1 MNKEIKI
8 SQENA
13 LNAYNNASA
22 EGKELLE
29 HLLGK
34 EVFMPKDI
42 TERIKTFDDVLHE
55 VNRLAEAGDEDAAI
69 LLADYESNADNIKM
83 KETVAYMKLCLIAS
97 ALNEGWKPQFTTNE
111 YRWFPWFELFTQKE
125 LDDMDDEKK
134 SRVVLRSCAD
144 ANTNGGV
151 AFVVAG
157 YDSSYTDASY
167 GSRLAFKTQELAKY
181 AGKQFL
187 DIWADY
193 VFKPKEK

>member
-55 VNRLAEAGDEDAAI
+55 VSRLAEAGDDDAAD
-69 LLADYESNADNIKM
+69 LLADYESNSDNIMM

-97 ALNEGWKPQFTTNE
+97 ALNEGWKPKFTTNE
-111 YRWFPWFELFTQKE
+111 YRWFPWFKLFTQKE

-134 SRVVLRSCAD
+134 SRVLLRSIGNASPY
-144 ANTNGGV
+144 GGV
-151 AFVVAG
+151 AYVNSDYGPSNTNA
-157 YDSSYTDASY
+157 YL

>member
-42 TERIKTFDDVLHE
+42 TERIKTF
-55 VNRLAEAGDEDAAI
+55 EDALRVLGTPEEEI
-69 LLADYESNADNIKM
+69 SDDFFKEYEKLGKDV
-83 KETVAYMKLCLIAS
+83 VAYLKLRVITE

-125 LDDMDDEKK
+125 LDNMDDEKK
-134 SRVVLRSCAD
+134 SRVVLRSYSGAD
-144 ANTNGGV
+144 TGGGV
-151 AFVVAG
+151 AYVGASN
-157 YDSSYTDASY
+157 DSSDTNTDY

>member
-134 SRVVLRSCAD
+134 SRVVLRSCFGAHSY
-144 ANTNGGV
+144 GGV
-151 AFVVAG
+151 AFVDA
-157 YDSSYTDASY
+157 YFDSSYAYTSF

>member
-29 HLLGK
+29 YLLGK

-134 SRVVLRSCAD
+134 SRAVLRSYVIAYPD
-144 ANTNGGV
+144 GGV
-151 AFVVAG
+151 ACVYARN
-157 YDSSYTDASY
+157 DSSNTYTTY
-167 GSRLAFKTQELAKY
+167 GSRIVFKTKELAKY

-187 DIWADY
+187 AIYAD
-193 VFKPKEK
+193 FMMFTK

>member
-42 TERIKTFDDVLHE
+42 TERIKTF
-55 VNRLAEAGDEDAAI
+55 EDALRVLGTPEEEI
-69 LLADYESNADNIKM
+69 SDDFFKEYEKLGKDV
-83 KETVAYMKLCLIAS
+83 VAYLKLRVITE

-125 LDDMDDEKK
+125 LDNMDDEKK
-134 SRVVLRSCAD
+134 SRVVLRSCD
-144 ANTNGGV
+144 YANTNGGV
-151 AFVVAG
+151 AFVGADN
-157 YDSSYTDASY
+157 DSSDTNTDY

>member
-1 MNKEIKI
+1 MNNEIKI

-55 VNRLAEAGDEDAAI
+55 VNRLAEAGDEDAAD

-83 KETVAYMKLCLIAS
+83 KETVAYMKLCLIAY

-111 YRWFPWFELFTQKE
+111 YRWFPWFRLFTQKE
-125 LDDMDDEKK
+125 LDNMDDEKK
-134 SRVVLRSCAD
+134 SRVVDRSSNG
-144 ANTNGGV
+144 ANPDGGV
-151 AFVVAG
+151 ASVISNGDPSFSHAG
-157 YDSSYTDASY
+157 IGT
-167 GSRLAFKTQELAKY
+167 RLAFKTQELAKY

-187 DIWADY
+187 DIWSDY